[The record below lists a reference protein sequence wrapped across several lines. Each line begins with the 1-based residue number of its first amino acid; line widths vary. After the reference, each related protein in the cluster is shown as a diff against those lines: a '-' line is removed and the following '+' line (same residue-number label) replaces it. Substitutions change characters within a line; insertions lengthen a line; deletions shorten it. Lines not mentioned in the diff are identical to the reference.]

1 MYLII
6 QNRKKKSFFKEWMT
20 LKKALSISYTNA
32 FILTLHIKNNHGLV
46 LEVLDNGK
54 ECLVK
59 KLDEINSVL
68 CKYFNTT
75 LKTNTNTFGVD
86 ANLFTYVNSIYV
98 YPIYLYIAKKEGYID
113 SNLSIY

>member
-6 QNRKKKSFFKEWMT
+6 QERKRKSSFKEWMT
-20 LKKALSISYTNA
+20 LKKALSISYTDA

-54 ECLVK
+54 EYLVK
-59 KLDEINSVL
+59 KLDEINSTL

-75 LKTNTNTFGVD
+75 IKTNTSTIGID
-86 ANLFTYVNSIYV
+86 ANLFEYVSSIYL
-98 YPIYLYIAKKEGYID
+98 YPIYLYLAKKEGYID
-113 SNLSIY
+113 SNLTIY

>member
-6 QNRKKKSFFKEWMT
+6 QERKRKSFFKEWMA
-20 LKKALSISYTNA
+20 LKKALSIAYTNA

-54 ECLVK
+54 EYLIK

-75 LKTNTNTFGVD
+75 IKTYTNIFGVD
-86 ANLFTYVNSIYV
+86 ANLFAYVDSIYI
-98 YPIYLYIAKKEGYID
+98 YPIHLYIAKKEGYID
-113 SNLSIY
+113 SNLTIY